1 MFKVFGFYKF
11 IKIKSLK
18 KNKDFLQKFLISN
31 NIRGT
36 IIIAKEGLNGT
47 ISGCVKDIDKTTKK
61 LKSLFSFKLFDNSNE
76 SKSKFQPFHKPKVK
90 IKKEVVPMNLTINSK
105 DRNIQNH
112 LEPKDWN
119 KLIKNKDTHIIDTR
133 KPFEYKVGTFKKFDN
148 SNESKSKFQPFR
160 KPKVKIKKEVVPMNL
175 TLNSK
180 DRNIQTH
187 LDPKEWNKLIKN
199 KDTHIIDT
207 RKPFEYKVGTFK
219 KSVNPNINNFRDFP
233 KYLNKLKKNKP
244 VAMFCTGGI
253 RCEKTSVYLKK
264 KGFENIFQLNGGI
277 LNYLKKIKKT
287 ESLWKGECFVF
298 DNRIS
303 LKHELK
309 IGTYSVCSGC
319 RMPISPK
326 DKRSNK
332 YEEGVS
338 CPNCHAVSYTHLT
351 LPTNREV

>member
-18 KNKDFLQKFLISN
+18 RNKDLLQKFLTSN
-31 NIRGT
+31 NVRGT

-47 ISGCVKDIDKTTKK
+47 ISGGVKDIDIIIKK
-61 LKSLFSFKLFDNSNE
+61 LKFLFSFKKFDNSNE

-90 IKKEVVPMNLTINSK
+90 IKKEVVPMNLT
-105 DRNIQNH
+105 
-112 LEPKDWN
+112 
-119 KLIKNKDTHIIDTR
+119 
-133 KPFEYKVGTFKKFDN
+133 
-148 SNESKSKFQPFR
+148 
-160 KPKVKIKKEVVPMNL
+160 
-175 TLNSK
+175 LNSK
-180 DRNIQTH
+180 DRNTQTH
-187 LDPKEWNKLIKN
+187 LDPKEWNKLIKK

-264 KGFENIFQLNGGI
+264 KGFKNIYQLNGGI

-303 LKHELK
+303 LKHGLK
-309 IGTYSVCSGC
+309 LGSHSMCSGC
-319 RMPISPK
+319 RMPITSK
-326 DKRSNK
+326 DKRSKK

-338 CPNCHAVSYTHLT
+338 CPNCHDNLT
-351 LPTNREV
+351 VIQKSRFRMRQSQIYKAKQSGKKYIFQKEFK

>member
-11 IKIKSLK
+11 VKIKSLK

-31 NIRGT
+31 HIRGT

-47 ISGCVKDIDKTTKK
+47 ISGSINDIDKTNKK
-61 LKSLFSFKLFDNSNE
+61 IKSLFSFKQFDSSNE
-76 SKSKFQPFHKPKVK
+76 SKSTFQPFHKPKVK
-90 IKKEVVPMNLTINSK
+90 IKNEIVPMNLTINSNE
-105 DRNIQNH
+105 RNIETH
-112 LEPKDWN
+112 LE
-119 KLIKNKDTHIIDTR
+119 
-133 KPFEYKVGTFKKFDN
+133 
-148 SNESKSKFQPFR
+148 
-160 KPKVKIKKEVVPMNL
+160 
-175 TLNSK
+175 
-180 DRNIQTH
+180 
-187 LDPKEWNKLIKN
+187 PKEWNKLIKN

-219 KSVNPNINNFRDFP
+219 RSVNPNVTNFRDFP

-264 KGFENIFQLNGGI
+264 KGFKNIYQLNGGI
-277 LNYLKKIKKT
+277 LNYLNKIKKN

-303 LKHELK
+303 LKHGLK
-309 IGTYSVCSGC
+309 VGSHSMCSGC
-319 RMPISPK
+319 RKPISPK
-326 DKRSNK
+326 DKKSKK

-338 CPNCHAVSYTHLT
+338 CPNCHDNLT
-351 LPTNREV
+351 DYQKSRFRMRQKQINLAKEAGKRHIFQKEY

>member
-11 IKIKSLK
+11 VKVKSLK

-31 NIRGT
+31 HIRGT

-47 ISGCVKDIDKTTKK
+47 ISGSIKDIDKTTKK
-61 LKSLFSFKLFDNSNE
+61 LKSLFSFKQFDSSNE

-90 IKKEVVPMNLTINSK
+90 IKKEIVPMNLTINPK
-105 DRNIQNH
+105 ERNMKSH
-112 LEPKDWN
+112 LDPKDWN
-119 KLIKNKDTHIIDTR
+119 KLIKNKETHIIDTR
-133 KPFEYKVGTFKKFDN
+133 KPFEYKVGTFK
-148 SNESKSKFQPFR
+148 R
-160 KPKVKIKKEVVPMNL
+160 
-175 TLNSK
+175 
-180 DRNIQTH
+180 
-187 LDPKEWNKLIKN
+187 
-199 KDTHIIDT
+199 
-207 RKPFEYKVGTFK
+207 
-219 KSVNPNINNFRDFP
+219 SVNPNVTNFRDFP

-264 KGFENIFQLNGGI
+264 KGFKNIYQLNGGI
-277 LNYLKKIKKT
+277 LNYLNKIKKN

-303 LKHELK
+303 LKHGLK
-309 IGTYSVCSGC
+309 LGSYSMCSGC
-319 RMPISPK
+319 RMPISSK

-338 CPNCHAVSYTHLT
+338 CPNCHDKLT
-351 LPTNREV
+351 ETQKSRFRMRQSQIYKAKQSGKKHIFQKEFK

>member
-11 IKIKSLK
+11 LKIKSLK

-31 NIRGT
+31 HIRGT

-47 ISGCVKDIDKTTKK
+47 ISGNIKDIDKTTKK
-61 LKSLFSFKLFDNSNE
+61 LKSLFSFKQFDNSNE

-90 IKKEVVPMNLTINSK
+90 IKKEIVPMNLTINSN
-105 DRNIQNH
+105 DRNMKTH
-112 LEPKDWN
+112 LDPKDWN
-119 KLIKNKDTHIIDTR
+119 KLIKNKETHIIDTR
-133 KPFEYKVGTFKKFDN
+133 KPFEYKLGTFK
-148 SNESKSKFQPFR
+148 R
-160 KPKVKIKKEVVPMNL
+160 
-175 TLNSK
+175 
-180 DRNIQTH
+180 
-187 LDPKEWNKLIKN
+187 
-199 KDTHIIDT
+199 
-207 RKPFEYKVGTFK
+207 
-219 KSVNPNINNFRDFP
+219 SVNPNVTNFRDFP

-264 KGFENIFQLNGGI
+264 KGFKNIYQLNGGI
-277 LNYLKKIKKT
+277 LNYLNKIKKN

-303 LKHELK
+303 LKHGLK
-309 IGTYSVCSGC
+309 LGSYSMCSGC
-319 RMPISPK
+319 RMPISSK

-338 CPNCHAVSYTHLT
+338 CPNCHDKLT
-351 LPTNREV
+351 ETQKSRFRMRQSQIYKAKQSGKKHIFQKEFK

>member
-18 KNKDFLQKFLISN
+18 KNKDFLQKFFKLN

-47 ISGCVKDIDKTTKK
+47 ISGSVKDIDKTTKK
-61 LKSLFSFKLFDNSNE
+61 LKSLFSFKLFDSSNE

-90 IKKEVVPMNLTINSK
+90 IKKEIVPMNLIINPKERSMK
-105 DRNIQNH
+105 SH
-112 LEPKDWN
+112 LDPKDWN
-119 KLIKNKDTHIIDTR
+119 KLIKNKETHIIDTR
-133 KPFEYKVGTFKKFDN
+133 KPFEYKVGTFK
-148 SNESKSKFQPFR
+148 R
-160 KPKVKIKKEVVPMNL
+160 
-175 TLNSK
+175 
-180 DRNIQTH
+180 
-187 LDPKEWNKLIKN
+187 
-199 KDTHIIDT
+199 
-207 RKPFEYKVGTFK
+207 
-219 KSVNPNINNFRDFP
+219 SVNPNVTNFRDFP

-253 RCEKTSVYLKK
+253 RCEKTSIYLKK
-264 KGFENIFQLNGGI
+264 KGFKNIYQLNGGI
-277 LNYLKKIKKT
+277 LNYLNKIKKN

-303 LKHELK
+303 LKHGLK
-309 IGTYSVCSGC
+309 LGSYSICSGC
-319 RMPISPK
+319 RMPISSK

-338 CPNCHAVSYTHLT
+338 CPNCYDKSTETQKSRFRMRQSQIYKAKQSGKKHIFQK
-351 LPTNREV
+351 EFK